1 MKKWQVT
8 LISLFLV
15 GLSTAVFAA
24 PPDPGPQGPQRG
36 TESWAQ
42 GGFHHRFGSWLNL
55 TQEQRDK
62 MRDLR
67 NRYAANTHDLR
78 FDVRIKRLELQK
90 LFTDPKVD
98 DATLLGHEKEL
109 NALKLKLMDRK
120 TELKLAWRKILTP
133 EQIQKLGQMPQRHRH
148 WGRW

>member
-8 LISLFLV
+8 VIALFLV
-15 GLSTAVFAA
+15 GLATAVFAA
-24 PPDPGPQGPQRG
+24 PPDPGPGGPQGVSGPWGRG
-36 TESWAQ
+36 GSQ
-42 GGFHHRFGSWLNL
+42 QRFGSWLNL

-62 MRDLR
+62 MRELR
-67 NRYAANTHDLR
+67 NRYAADTHDLR
-78 FDVRIKRLELQK
+78 YDVRIKRLELQK

-98 DATLLGHEKEL
+98 DATLLGKEKEL

-133 EQIQKLGQMPQRHRH
+133 EQIQKLGQMPRRHRQ
-148 WGRW
+148 WGR